1 VQIEEDDLL
10 RRLLTLKSRNTK
22 PDRKAGGIL
31 DNKYV
36 ITIARGYGSGGRTIG
51 KMLSADLQ
59 IPYYDRDLLRLASDD
74 SGINEQLFAKADE
87 KLKKSLLFKVA
98 RNVYKG
104 ELIPPDSDDFVS
116 NDNLFNYQA
125 KIIKELANTESCVII
140 GRCADFV
147 LKDYDNVVKV
157 FVHAPLPACIK
168 TLKDMTGNPEREIE
182 KQIAGIDK
190 HRAEYYKY
198 YTGRNW
204 DNAKNYDLCLNSSQ
218 LGFEKCVE
226 IVKSYLDIRF
236 R

>member
-1 VQIEEDDLL
+1 M
-10 RRLLTLKSRNTK
+10 S
-22 PDRKAGGIL
+22 
-31 DNKYV
+31 KYV

-51 KMLSADLQ
+51 KMLSESLG

-74 SGINEQLFAKADE
+74 SGINERLFAEADE
-87 KLKKSLLFKVA
+87 KLKKSLLFKIA
-98 RNVYKG
+98 SNVYKG

-125 KIIKELANTESCVII
+125 KIIKELAETETCIII

-147 LKDYDNVVKV
+147 LKDCDNVVKV
-157 FVHAPLPACIK
+157 FVHAPFNDCVQ
-168 TLKDMTGNPEREIE
+168 TLKEMTGKPEKEIE
-182 KQIAGIDK
+182 KQITAIDK
-190 HRAEYYKY
+190 HRADYYKY

-204 DNAKNYDLCLNSSQ
+204 ADAKNYDLCLNSSQ

-226 IVKSYLDIRF
+226 IVKAYLDIRF

>member
-1 VQIEEDDLL
+1 MD
-10 RRLLTLKSRNTK
+10 
-22 PDRKAGGIL
+22 
-31 DNKYV
+31 KYV

-51 KMLSADLQ
+51 KMLSEELG

-87 KLKKSLLFKVA
+87 KLKKSLLFRIA

-125 KIIKELANTESCVII
+125 KIIKELAETESCIII
-140 GRCADFV
+140 GRCADFI
-147 LKDYDNVVKV
+147 LKDHPNVVRL
-157 FVHAPLPACIK
+157 FVHAPLEDCIK
-168 TLKDMTGNPEREIE
+168 TLVDMTGKPEKEVE
-182 KQIAGIDK
+182 KQILAIDK
-190 HRAEYYKY
+190 HRSEYYKY
-198 YTGRNW
+198 YTGREW
-204 DNAKNYDLCLNSSQ
+204 ENARHYDLCLNSSK
-218 LGFEKCVE
+218 LGFQKCVE

>member
-1 VQIEEDDLL
+1 ME
-10 RRLLTLKSRNTK
+10 
-22 PDRKAGGIL
+22 
-31 DNKYV
+31 KYV

-51 KMLSADLQ
+51 QMLSEKLG

-74 SGINEQLFAKADE
+74 SGINQELFAKADE
-87 KLKKSLLFKVA
+87 KIKKSLLYRIAK
-98 RNVYKG
+98 NVYKG

-125 KIIKELANTESCVII
+125 KIIKELADTESCIII
-140 GRCADFV
+140 GRCADYV
-147 LKDYDNVVKV
+147 LKDNPNVIRV
-157 FVHAPLPACIK
+157 FVHAPGEDCIN
-168 TLKDMTGNPEREIE
+168 TLKEMTGKPEKELE
-182 KQIAGIDK
+182 KQITSIDK
-190 HRAEYYKY
+190 HRADYYKY

-204 DNAKNYDLCLNSSQ
+204 EDAKNYDLCLNSSN